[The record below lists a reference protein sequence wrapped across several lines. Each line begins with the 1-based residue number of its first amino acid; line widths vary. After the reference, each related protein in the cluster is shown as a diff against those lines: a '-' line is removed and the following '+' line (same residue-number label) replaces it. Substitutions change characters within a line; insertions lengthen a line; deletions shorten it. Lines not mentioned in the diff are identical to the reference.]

1 MGIVSEVLPAFSRK
15 PLFGYPVVVYS
26 GVLIGFMGW
35 GVWSHHM
42 FSVGLGPIAD
52 AVFSST
58 TMLIAIPTGVKIF
71 NWIATL
77 WGGAIRGATA
87 LHFAVGF
94 IAMFIIGGLSGVTHA
109 SPPGRPRRVGADLP
123 VPDRRVPPRRG
134 DPRFPLHPLAPGDK
148 GPPRPERPVGRRHP
162 RVGRSVAAAGVQL
175 LGDPEGR
182 EPPAALED
190 RAPRADAGPAARP
203 ARAGPCAGRVRVA
216 ARGGTG
222 TAGARSPAAHAP
234 PLAGARGRRHHHRR
248 HLPLGLRG
256 RRDPR

>member
-94 IAMFIIGGLSGVTHA
+94 IAMFIIGGLSRVTHA
-109 SPPGRPRRVGADLP
+109 SPPAD
-123 VPDRRVPPRRG
+123 PPQTATY
-134 DPRFPLHPLAPGDK
+134 HM
-148 GPPRPERPVGRRHP
+148 
-162 RVGRSVAAAGVQL
+162 
-175 LGDPEGR
+175 
-182 EPPAALED
+182 PANIHYVLF
-190 RAPRADAGPAARP
+190 
-203 ARAGPCAGRVRVA
+203 
-216 ARGGTG
+216 GGTILG
-222 TAGARSPAAHAP
+222 WFARSYYCWPKM
-234 PLAGARGRRHHHRR
+234 
-248 HLPLGLRG
+248 
-256 RRDPR
+256 